1 MHTNPR
7 TPFSFALAAPPI
19 AAMLFFAV
27 TVTGQTPIGPDFT
40 FAAQPMSGNGT
51 GSCTAGGKDVNGDGV
66 PDVIVGAATHP
77 GPTGTITPRPGA
89 VYVFSG
95 ATHGL
100 LGIAY
105 GTNDGD
111 RFGWSVDLIDD
122 CNGDGC
128 ADILVGAP
136 GFDPAAGRADAGAFY
151 LLSGLTRQV
160 LHRLD
165 GNLAGDQF
173 GFCVADTRDIDGNGW
188 RDYVVGSP
196 YGDVN
201 GQVDRGQVHF
211 FNVIPGGGN
220 SSILLWG
227 AGNAAGDHLGWK
239 VAAVGDV
246 NGDGFRDWAASSPG
260 EDYPTADCGQIHV
273 YFGPLGGGFATH
285 VSGQTAGARLGE
297 SFAFADVNGDGRT
310 EVVVGAPGH
319 LGGRGRI
326 SVLAGAQLTEL
337 FGYGEVG
344 LSTTSAL
351 GLQVGAVGDSN
362 GDGLED
368 FAFTQG
374 PGSGSGPSNS
384 QTVIVVGGSSSGPLL
399 GSCRLFRIHNFGTQ
413 SGFYPV
419 RSITNCSDIDG
430 DGLPEMLVGAD
441 EGSSVFS
448 NPVLVPPAQVG
459 SAAASDT
466 LCDRVR
472 VTWPAAPGTV
482 QYRILRNGGA
492 IGTSNGTP
500 REFIDTNPGTVSH
513 SYTVQAFVGPNNG
526 APSPSDVGSAF
537 ACFQTYGAPCI
548 GAAGLPTLSRMHDP
562 EVATVF
568 RQRVNNLVPSSA
580 AGWFLG
586 FSRTSYAGSSLP
598 LALSPLGFGSCSLL
612 VSADM
617 TASGPVA
624 ADGTHT
630 FQILVPN
637 DAGLLGLHFYTQA
650 IGLDPQANSGGI
662 VFSGAADNIV
672 SSPW

>member
-1 MHTNPR
+1 MHNRPR
-7 TPFSFALAAPPI
+7 TPLPFVLAAPPV
-19 AAMLFFAV
+19 AAILFFAV
-27 TVTGQTPIGPDFT
+27 IAPAQTPIGPDFT
-40 FAAQPMSGNGT
+40 LTAQPMSSNSS

-66 PDVIVGAATHP
+66 PDVIVGAANHP
-77 GPTGTITPRPGA
+77 GPTGTSSPKPGA

-105 GTNDGD
+105 GANDGD

-151 LLSGLTRQV
+151 LVSGLTRQV

-173 GFCVADTRDIDGNGW
+173 GFCVANTRDIDGNGW
-188 RDYVVGSP
+188 QDFVVGSP

-201 GQVDRGQVHF
+201 GQVDCGQVHF
-211 FNVIPGGGN
+211 FNVLPGGGN

-227 AGNAAGDHLGWK
+227 AGNAAGDHFGWK

-260 EDYPTADCGQIHV
+260 EDFPTADCGQIHV

-297 SFAFADVNGDGRT
+297 SFAFADVNGDGRN

-326 SVLAGAQLTEL
+326 CVLAGAQLTEL

-344 LSTTSAL
+344 LSTSSSL

-362 GDGLED
+362 GDGIDD
-368 FAFTQG
+368 FAYTEG
-374 PGSGSGPSNS
+374 PANGSGPSNS
-384 QTVIVVGGSSSGPLL
+384 QTVCVVGGSGSGPFPS
-399 GSCRLFRIHNFGTQ
+399 SCRLFRISNFTTQ

-419 RSITNCSDIDG
+419 RNITNCGDIDG
-430 DGLPEMLVGAD
+430 DGLTEMLVGWN

-448 NPVLVPPAQVG
+448 NPALVAPAQVG
-459 SAAASDT
+459 SATASDT

-472 VTWPAAPGTV
+472 VTWPAVPGTV
-482 QYRILRNGGA
+482 QYRILRNGA
-492 IGTSNGTP
+492 VLGTSNGTP
-500 REFIDTNPGTVSH
+500 REFVDSNPGTASS
-513 SYTVQAFVGPNNG
+513 SYSVQAFVGPNIG

-537 ACFQTYGAPCI
+537 ACFQTYGTPCL
-548 GAAGLPTLSRMHDP
+548 GTAGVPTLSRIHDP
-562 EVATVF
+562 EIATVF
-568 RQRVNNLVPSSA
+568 QQRVNNLAPGSI

-586 FSRTSYAGSSLP
+586 LSRTSYAGVNLP
-598 LALSPLGFGSCSLL
+598 LALSPLGFGSCTLL
-612 VSADM
+612 VSVDISA
-617 TASGPVA
+617 AGLVA
-624 ADGTHT
+624 GNGTHT
-630 FQILVPN
+630 FQLSLAN

-650 IGLDPQANSGGI
+650 FGLDPQANTGGI
-662 VFSGAADNIV
+662 VFSGAADNVV